1 MTLTW
6 EGSTYA
12 ERCRDLL
19 GDLDRLDIEIAQSA
33 SAPSGELRIE
43 MPPGI
48 AQAFILPRIL
58 EFSALYPNVDITIF
72 LDSVAS
78 SLTERGIDVAIQLGD
93 LESSSLIA
101 RKIYVT
107 RKVAC
112 ASPDYIAESG
122 IPQHPNDLLDKKC
135 LAFSSPKK
143 SKPRKWNFQKDDESI
158 EIIPPAH
165 LLVNSSGALIE
176 LAKKGGGIVYVLDI
190 LVAKYIK
197 TGELVRILPDWETQK
212 REVYILFHDKR
223 NAPEKVRLFIDFVIK
238 IFDEI

>member
-1 MTLTW
+1 
-6 EGSTYA
+6 
-12 ERCRDLL
+12 
-19 GDLDRLDIEIAQSA
+19 
-33 SAPSGELRIE
+33 
-43 MPPGI
+43 
-48 AQAFILPRIL
+48 
-58 EFSALYPNVDITIF
+58 
-72 LDSVAS
+72 
-78 SLTERGIDVAIQLGD
+78 
-93 LESSSLIA
+93 
-101 RKIYVT
+101 
-107 RKVAC
+107 
-112 ASPDYIAESG
+112 
-122 IPQHPNDLLDKKC
+122 